1 MSNNVKLLVVDDNP
15 MVLAMLHQALAPL
28 AQVTTGTD
36 AADALLKAV
45 DDVPDLVVC
54 DYRMPGMDGRQF
66 VEKLKSRPATANFS
80 SVLMASK
87 ADIAERLSPADAAD
101 DYLEK
106 PFFLKDATRRIK
118 RMIDRI
124 ALEKMAKTA
133 PSDGVVRGSLAQM
146 NVIDLM
152 QSLEMGRKSCQLSLS
167 YEGDKCEVFFADGQV
182 KHATY
187 GSLVGDEAVF
197 KVLRWTG
204 GNFQLDFEGKTD
216 KETTQLNT
224 QGLLMEGLRLLD
236 ESSRD
241 SGAESEPVAAPP
253 TPHDPFASV
262 PPASAASMPPA
273 AHDPFAS
280 VPPASAASV
289 PPAAPPTRPPA
300 APASVGRREEEED
313 VLLDG

>member
-1 MSNNVKLLVVDDNP
+1 MPDNVKLLVVDDNP
-15 MVLAMLHQALAPL
+15 MVLGMLQQALSSL
-28 AQVTTGTD
+28 AKVTTATD

-45 DDVPDLVVC
+45 DDVPDLLIC
-54 DYRMPGMDGRQF
+54 DYRMPGMDGRQL
-66 VEKLKSRPATANFS
+66 VEKLKSRPATANFAT
-80 SVLMASK
+80 VLMANK
-87 ADIAERLSPADAAD
+87 ADIAERLSPQDAAD

-106 PFFLKDATRRIK
+106 PFFLKDAMRRVK
-118 RMIDRI
+118 RIIDRI
-124 ALEKMAKTA
+124 AIEKLAKTA
-133 PSDGVVRGSLAQM
+133 PSDGVVRGSLSQM

-152 QSLEMGRKSCQLSLS
+152 QSLEMGRKSCKLSLS
-167 YEGDKCEVFFADGQV
+167 NQGDKCEVFFVEGQV

-204 GNFQLDFEGKTD
+204 GNFQLDFDGKTD

-241 SGAESEPVAAPP
+241 GGGESEAA
-253 TPHDPFASV
+253 
-262 PPASAASMPPA
+262 
-273 AHDPFAS
+273 
-280 VPPASAASV
+280 
-289 PPAAPPTRPPA
+289 A
-300 APASVGRREEEED
+300 APAGEPAPAAASSPSRPSAHRREEEED

>member
-1 MSNNVKLLVVDDNP
+1 MSSNVKLLVVDDNP
-15 MVLAMLHQALAPL
+15 MVLAMLQHALVSL
-28 AQVTTGTD
+28 ALVTTGTD

-66 VEKLKSRPATANFS
+66 VEKLKSRPATANFF

-133 PSDGVVRGSLAQM
+133 PSDGVVRGNLSQM

-167 YEGDKCEVFFADGQV
+167 NEGDKCEVFFVDGQV

-187 GSLVGDEAVF
+187 GALVGDEAVF

-204 GNFQLDFEGKTD
+204 GSFQLDFEGKTD

-241 SGAESEPVAAPP
+241 GGGEAETPAAPP
-253 TPHDPFASV
+253 PPPPQDPFASA
-262 PPASAASMPPA
+262 PPAFTTSTPAPPA
-273 AHDPFAS
+273 
-280 VPPASAASV
+280 
-289 PPAAPPTRPPA
+289 PA
-300 APASVGRREEEED
+300 APAPRTAPAAVRRDEEED

>member
-1 MSNNVKLLVVDDNP
+1 MANNVKLLLVEDNP
-15 MVLAMLHQALAPL
+15 MVLGLLQQALSSLATVTSAPD
-28 AQVTTGTD
+28 G
-36 AADALLKAV
+36 ADALMKAV
-45 DDVPDLVVC
+45 DDPPDLVVC
-54 DYRMPGMDGRQF
+54 DYRMPGMDGRQL
-66 VEKLKSRPATANFS
+66 VEKLKGRPATANFS
-80 SVLMASK
+80 AVLMASK
-87 ADIAERLSPADAAD
+87 ADIAERLSQQDAAD

-152 QSLEMGRKSCQLSLS
+152 QSLEMGRKSCRLSLTN
-167 YEGDKCEVFFADGQV
+167 EGDRCEVFFVEGQV

-187 GSLVGDEAVF
+187 GNLVGDPAVF

-236 ESSRD
+236 ESQRD
-241 SGAESEPVAAPP
+241 EGDGGDTPGAAEAAAGAAASTAAEPAGSPSSVI
-253 TPHDPFASV
+253 DPFASAPSKLA
-262 PPASAASMPPA
+262 PPAPA
-273 AHDPFAS
+273 
-280 VPPASAASV
+280 
-289 PPAAPPTRPPA
+289 PA
-300 APASVGRREEEED
+300 APARKKEEEED
-313 VLLDG
+313 VLLDS